1 METSRVSTP
10 DLTVGS
16 AELSN
21 VIAQVWPQ
29 ARWSAAP
36 LSGGM
41 TNRNWKV
48 RIEDD
53 DSSWY
58 VVQIQMPTD
67 QAYRIGIDRAV
78 QRKVLDV
85 TQELGFGPRVKAT
98 TTDPL
103 ALISEFVPGERFP
116 MRGSA
121 ARHMAVSAVAGHLR
135 ELHLRTANFEHHGLA
150 SDPFAGSRWALDNAA
165 TIDSE
170 LVAGF
175 SWARPLLAKLES
187 MRGDYLNCLLHADL
201 SPDNLV
207 MTGPDEVVLIDWEYS
222 AAGDPYFDL
231 GEFAEKN
238 RLEPTEEVALVE
250 AYEGIGAPIALAL
263 TRVYRLLSMMREGLW
278 AVIVSQIDFT
288 DFDHASHAARCL
300 ERMGEIRTSPEF
312 AEAFDLLSKG
322 GAPRQPDFIRD

>member
-1 METSRVSTP
+1 MTT
-10 DLTVGS
+10 GS
-16 AELSN
+16 AE
-21 VIAQVWPQ
+21 VTHVVEQVWPQ
-29 ARWSAAP
+29 ARWTAAP

-48 RIEDD
+48 CIEDD
-53 DSSWY
+53 NSSGY
-58 VVQIQMPTD
+58 VVQVQMPTE
-67 QAYRIGIDRAV
+67 QAHRIGIDRAL
-78 QRKVLDV
+78 QRKVLAV

-98 TTDPL
+98 TNHPL
-103 ALISEFVPGERFP
+103 ALVTEFVPGPRFP
-116 MRGSA
+116 EQGAA
-121 ARHMAVSAVAGHLR
+121 ARPVAVRAVAEHLR
-135 ELHLRTANFEHHGLA
+135 QLHLRTAGFKHHGLVA
-150 SDPFAGSRWALDNAA
+150 DPFVGSRWALENAA
-165 TIDSE
+165 AVDSD
-170 LVAGF
+170 LVTGYA
-175 SWARPLLAKLES
+175 WARPLLAELELV
-187 MRGDYLNCLLHADL
+187 RGDYVSCLLHSDL
-201 SPDNLV
+201 SPENLI
-207 MTGPDEVVLIDWEYS
+207 MAKSDEVVLIDWEYS